1 MNGVYYT
8 LLKEARFKF
17 TNICKFLQQV
27 NNTMK
32 FNIFIKQ
39 KMNKCVHQTLK
50 AVRSS
55 HIKLLGK

>member
-8 LLKEARFKF
+8 LLEDTRFKF

-39 KMNKCVHQTLK
+39 KKWINVY
-50 AVRSS
+50 
-55 HIKLLGK
+55 IKP